1 VTEIVLGVHRLTR
14 GVCNFYLVEDGER
27 LVLVDAGA
35 PKDWG
40 AFVAGVSA
48 LGRSLED
55 LEAVLLTHAHSDHTG
70 FAERARVEGSA
81 PVWIHG
87 ADAERARTGKAQR
100 NEGKM
105 RSYLFRLEMYRTV
118 VSLVMRGASKMIP
131 IREVSTFSEGEVLDL
146 PGRPRVLHVPGHTA
160 GNSALLF
167 EGAGA
172 IMSGDGLVTRNPLTG
187 RTGPQIMPSAFNA
200 NSGQALESLD
210 VLQGVRANV
219 ILPGH
224 GEPWTDGAPEAVR
237 LARVAGIS

>member
-1 VTEIVLGVHRLTR
+1 M
-14 GVCNFYLVEDGER
+14 VEDRGG

-40 AFVAGVSA
+40 AFLESLST
-48 LGRSLED
+48 LGRSLQD
-55 LEAVLLTHAHSDHTG
+55 LDAVLLTHAHSDHTG

-81 PVWIHG
+81 PVWVQE
-87 ADAERARTGKAQR
+87 ADAERARTGQAQR

-105 RSYLFRLEMYRTV
+105 RSYLLRLEFYRTV
-118 VSLVMRGASKMIP
+118 VSLVRRGASKMIP
-131 IREVSTFSEGEVLDL
+131 IREVSTFSDGEVLDL

-160 GNSALLF
+160 GNASLLF

-172 IMSGDGLVTRNPLTG
+172 LMSGDALVTRNPLTG

-200 NSGQALESLD
+200 DSRQALGSLD
-210 VLQGVRANV
+210 ALENVRADV

-224 GEPWTDGAPEAVR
+224 GEPWADGATEAVR
-237 LARVAGIS
+237 LARAAGLS